1 MPRRKY
7 PIFHENDLITE
18 GVMWVDIP
26 DFEDYIISELGEVI
40 SKQRM
45 IACKNGINRM
55 KSATKINPLK
65 KKNGYVYIILKKGDV
80 YETKRLHRLVA
91 QACIPNPNNYEQVN
105 HLDGN
110 KSNNVVSNLEWCS
123 QSHNMKHAYVNGL
136 VDHYTRTIL
145 KLDVNSK
152 MVIDEFSSL
161 NEASKSVNA
170 KSEVSARSCI
180 YKCCNNKLNS
190 AYGYLWKYKTE
201 R

>member
-1 MPRRKY
+1 M
-7 PIFHENDLITE
+7 
-18 GVMWVDIP
+18 
-26 DFEDYIISELGEVI
+26 
-40 SKQRM
+40 
-45 IACKNGINRM
+45 
-55 KSATKINPLK
+55 
-65 KKNGYVYIILKKGDV
+65 
-80 YETKRLHRLVA
+80 
-91 QACIPNPNNYEQVN
+91 
-105 HLDGN
+105 
-110 KSNNVVSNLEWCS
+110 EWCS

-201 R
+201 I